1 MCVHIFLLV
10 NSWERALNLAAL
22 IKKECTYLDDDGF
35 DIDEIKLCY
44 KGGMVMEFIGQFLV
58 IYIFIGLYMASVWM
72 SDPMGTQVSNYE
84 LNVDLKNLWAESLN
98 GIDAMMEHPGIMVPD
113 ITYKRAEGTFTIIP
127 NGDDYDDDK
136 DMSRR
141 STYKGDVTN
150 HT

>member
-1 MCVHIFLLV
+1 MHVFLLV
-10 NSWERALNLAAL
+10 NSWERALTLASL
-22 IKKECTYLDDDGF
+22 FVKECTYVDDDGF
-35 DIDEIKLCY
+35 EIDDVKLCH

-72 SDPMGTQVSNYE
+72 SDPMGTQVANYE

-98 GIDAMMEHPGIMVPD
+98 GIDAMMEYPGVEVPD
-113 ITYKRAEGTFTIIP
+113 IAHRRDKGTFTILP
-127 NGDDYDDDK
+127 NGDDDDDEEGK
-136 DMSRR
+136 SRR

>member
-1 MCVHIFLLV
+1 MHIFLLV

-22 IKKECTYLDDDGF
+22 IEKECTYLDDDGF
-35 DIDEIKLCY
+35 
-44 KGGMVMEFIGQFLV
+44 GMVMEFIGQFLV

-98 GIDAMMEHPGIMVPD
+98 GIDAMMEHPGIVVPD

-127 NGDDYDDDK
+127 GGDDYDDDEAT
-136 DMSRR
+136 SRR